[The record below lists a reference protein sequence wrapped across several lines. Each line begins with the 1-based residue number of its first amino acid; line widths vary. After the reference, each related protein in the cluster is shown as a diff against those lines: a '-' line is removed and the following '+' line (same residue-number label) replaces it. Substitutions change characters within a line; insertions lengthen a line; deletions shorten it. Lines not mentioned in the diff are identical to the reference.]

1 MYTNLNSDKPLSAQ
15 PPALKV
21 QLFHHQLTII
31 YAMMQIESTG
41 EISEIKD
48 GDVATSKVTTKFGIL
63 CDRVGAG
70 KSNMILGF
78 IDYVKNMIPQVMT
91 KTKGCKYFSIVD
103 TTAPTVD
110 VIRTSLVIVPH
121 SIANQWV
128 GFLANT
134 NLKYLIIN
142 KSKDVHDVVSSITKK
157 PSRFARQ
164 PPVAVVSDDDSEDV
178 SFDDSSDEFDSD
190 SDDEPVPKPQVG
202 FRGTACVGKTRA
214 KIAIP
219 RKPTKAPNPF
229 RPSRRQPTHVINT
242 VPASSLDKLTSL
254 ISALPSLFQSTVVSA
269 NTTINSVPIETAS
282 IISNNDNSIP
292 IATTAATTTPKI
304 MFKSAE
310 EFLNQYDVVL
320 LNTNRYDVFNSIFS
334 DVTWA
339 RVIIDEADS
348 IKMHRNLKPK
358 YNFMWFVTATPRGLY
373 NTSNH
378 IVHSYI
384 QSLRDFS
391 SLDIMTFCVNND
403 AKYITESYEL
413 PKLKQYTIT
422 SRVNNIVKQLGEF
435 LPNSII
441 GLINAGNIN
450 EAAKQLNCNLNSDG
464 NICDA
469 LKSLHVT
476 NLAKEVKELK
486 RLETNLDDPEPNQDI
501 ALIKA
506 NITKQK
512 NKINS
517 LETKIQAIE
526 EKIASIKS
534 ESCCICYD
542 NINAPTIV
550 KCCNNLFC
558 FSCLIESLKYRQFC
572 PMCRTPMDHKSYY
585 VVDENKS
592 TSSTSSTVNQ
602 NLIELSK
609 KDILKELLV
618 QLYKSNPKTRV
629 LLFSDYAKTF
639 ENVASVFDD
648 LKLTRNTISGTPDR
662 INKMITGFEN
672 NLINVLMLDTH
683 HYGSGLNLQ
692 MADVIILYHR
702 MDASVETQVIG
713 RAHRLGRTTSLKVFF
728 ISSDNEGKD
737 KPVALATNLL
747 NTDELLAA
755 IVD

>member
-15 PPALKV
+15 PPSLKV

-48 GDVATSKVTTKFGIL
+48 GDVTTSKVTTKFGIL

-78 IDYVKNMIPQVMT
+78 VDYVKNMIPQVMT

-103 TTAPTVD
+103 TTAPTVN

-157 PSRFARQ
+157 PSRFARR
-164 PPVAVVSDDDSEDV
+164 PVSVVSDDDSEDV
-178 SFDDSSDEFDSD
+178 SFDDSSEDSD
-190 SDDEPVPKPQVG
+190 NSDSEEESVAKARFVNG
-202 FRGTACVGKTRA
+202 RRGYATKAV
-214 KIAIP
+214 P
-219 RKPTKAPNPF
+219 RKPTKPV
-229 RPSRRQPTHVINT
+229 RPTRRQPTRVIST
-242 VPASSLDKLTSL
+242 VPASSLDKLASL
-254 ISALPSLFQSTVVSA
+254 ISALPSLFQSTVASSNAAVNSA
-269 NTTINSVPIETAS
+269 PTEPASVINNNTTN
-282 IISNNDNSIP
+282 SNNSP
-292 IATTAATTTPKI
+292 ITTAPITPKI

-310 EFLNQYDVVL
+310 EFLTQYDVVL

-378 IVHSYI
+378 IVHSYV

-486 RLETNLDDPEPNQDI
+486 RLETNLDDPANQDV
-501 ALIKA
+501 AGTKA

-512 NKINS
+512 NKITS

-572 PMCRTPMDHKSYY
+572 PMCRRPMDHKSYY

-592 TSSTSSTVNQ
+592 ASSTTTTVNQ

-672 NLINVLMLDTH
+672 YLINVLMLDTH